1 MPVNETLAT
10 YSDMSFATA
19 VAIYVLAMLLYF
31 AEFAY
36 GPQRLAKER
45 EREQARVG
53 QTSKVTAGGGSAES
67 GGPTI
72 GHVPTPQSRPMSQRL
87 GGMAVAVNVLGVLIH
102 LASLAFRGLSV
113 HRAPWG
119 NMYEFGSSIC
129 FAASVVWMVVL
140 LRQLYVQHRAQTS
153 KQSSSSQR
161 LAQRRAVEPARL
173 RGLGGFVM
181 LPITIL
187 LFLSGTLLYA
197 NAEPLQPALQS
208 YWIWIH
214 VAAAIIST
222 GTLIFAGVASVLFLL
237 RARHE
242 NNPLKMVRFGS
253 RLPTSQALDR
263 MAYRATVFIMPV
275 WTFAIVAGAI
285 WAESAW
291 GRFWG
296 WDPKE
301 TCAFIAWVVYAAYLH
316 ARATA
321 GWRGWRAAWINIFG
335 LAVMIFN
342 LFFINIVIT
351 GLHSYAGL

>member
-1 MPVNETLAT
+1 MPVNETLAHF
-10 YSDMSFATA
+10 SDMSYATA
-19 VAIYVLAMLLYF
+19 VVIYVLAMLLYF

-36 GPQRLAKER
+36 GPQRVAKER
-45 EREQARVG
+45 AQSRANEEA
-53 QTSKVTAGGGSAES
+53 TAKVAAGGGAGSES
-67 GGPTI
+67 GDETPAV
-72 GHVPTPQSRPMSQRL
+72 GHVPTPRKRSLAQRL
-87 GGMAVAVNVLGVLIH
+87 GGMAVALNVLGLLVH
-102 LASLAFRGLSV
+102 FASLTMRGLSV
-113 HRAPWG
+113 QRAPWG

-129 FAASVVWMVVL
+129 FAATLIWLVILVRH
-140 LRQLYVQHRAQTS
+140 LR
-153 KQSSSSQR
+153 
-161 LAQRRAVEPARL
+161 AQRRAVEPARL

-181 LPITIL
+181 LPITVL

-197 NAEPLQPALQS
+197 SAEPLQPALQS

-214 VAAAIIST
+214 VAAAIVST
-222 GTLIFAGVASVLFLL
+222 GALIFAGVASVLFLL

-242 NNPLKMVRFGS
+242 NNPLKMVRVGG

-263 MAYRATVFIMPV
+263 MAYRTTVFIMPV

-301 TCAFIAWVVYAAYLH
+301 TCAFISWVVYAAYLH

-321 GWRGWRAAWINIFG
+321 GWRGWKAAWVNILG

>member
-1 MPVNETLAT
+1 MPVNETLAHF
-10 YSDMSFATA
+10 SDMSYATA
-19 VAIYVLAMLLYF
+19 VVVYVLAMLLYF

-36 GPQRLAKER
+36 GPQRVEKER
-45 EREQARVG
+45 AREQERA
-53 QTSKVTAGGGSAES
+53 TEFATAKVAAGGGSGEQ
-67 GGPTI
+67 PV
-72 GHVPTPQSRPMSQRL
+72 GHVPTPQKRSLAQRL
-87 GGMAVAVNVLGVLIH
+87 GGMAVAANLLGLLLH
-102 LASLAFRGLSV
+102 LASLTLRGLSV

-129 FAASVVWMVVL
+129 FAATFIWMLILVRH
-140 LRQLYVQHRAQTS
+140 LR
-153 KQSSSSQR
+153 
-161 LAQRRAVEPARL
+161 AQRRAVEPARL
-173 RGLGGFVM
+173 RGLGGFVL
-181 LPITIL
+181 LPITVL
-187 LFLSGTLLYA
+187 LFLSGTVLYA
-197 NAEPLQPALQS
+197 SAEPLQPALQS

-214 VAAAIIST
+214 VAAAIVST
-222 GTLIFAGVASVLFLL
+222 GALIFAGVASVLFLL
-237 RARHE
+237 RARYE
-242 NNPLKMVRFGS
+242 NNPLNMVRLGS

-263 MAYRATVFIMPV
+263 MAYRTTVFIMPV

-321 GWRGWRAAWINIFG
+321 GWRGWRAAWINILG